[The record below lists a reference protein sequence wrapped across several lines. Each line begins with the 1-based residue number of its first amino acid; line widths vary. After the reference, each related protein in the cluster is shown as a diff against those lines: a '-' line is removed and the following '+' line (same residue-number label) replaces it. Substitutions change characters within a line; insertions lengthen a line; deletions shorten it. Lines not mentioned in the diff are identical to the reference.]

1 MDYNIKVYDVRIDG
15 DDLDD
20 LGVYETSLVSSPAMK
35 EEFVALS
42 TQINL
47 SLDNDKQILIGAALV
62 PDRLVYRVNPETKEE
77 FYIKFSKETI
87 EKIAQ
92 RFFKNS
98 NQLNFN
104 VEHSD
109 KKIKGYAF
117 ESWLTTENDKAK
129 TYGFYLPEGTW
140 MLSTKIEDKE
150 DWDKYVKS
158 GQVKGYSI
166 EGNFDLILQTNEKF
180 NRASNVVIIADFD
193 TLSNKRV
200 QDYLSVMSTK
210 NRIVIFSETN
220 VNKRQIQNQFG
231 FIADDVYVNDYGRDQ
246 QSKLA
251 WRGIK
256 AAELQSKFNVIQY
269 ITKDNRVANMAK
281 QLNIRKTGTSL
292 SLSPNDVKELMTQML
307 SEIELES
314 YNDYPQ
320 AARDNAERGIRYN
333 EEQGNKCATQ
343 VGKVRAQ
350 QISKGEA
357 LSYETLKRTFS
368 YLSRAK
374 EYYKPN
380 DKEACGTI
388 SFLLWGGEEMLNYVE
403 RKLKQIDDKKN

>member
-1 MDYNIKVYDVRIDG
+1 MEYNIKIYDVRIDG
-15 DDLDD
+15 DD
-20 LGVYETSLVSSPAMK
+20 LGVYETSLVNSPAMR

-42 TQINL
+42 QQISL

-62 PDRLVYRVNPETKEE
+62 PDRLVYRVHPETKEE

-104 VEHSD
+104 VEHS
-109 KKIKGYAF
+109 KNKIKGYAY

-129 TYGFYLPEGTW
+129 TYGFDVPEGTW

-150 DWDKYVKS
+150 DWDKYVKT

-180 NRASNVVIIADFD
+180 NRASNVVIIVDFD

-256 AAELQSKFNVIQY
+256 AAELQSKFNVVQY

-292 SLSPNDVKELMTQML
+292 SLSPNEVKELMTQML
-307 SEIELES
+307 E
-314 YNDYPQ
+314 
-320 AARDNAERGIRYN
+320 
-333 EEQGNKCATQ
+333 
-343 VGKVRAQ
+343 
-350 QISKGEA
+350 QIS
-357 LSYETLKRTFS
+357 
-368 YLSRAK
+368 
-374 EYYKPN
+374 N
-380 DKEACGTI
+380 
-388 SFLLWGGEEMLNYVE
+388 
-403 RKLKQIDDKKN
+403 KNI